1 MALRLDDGESGQLIT
16 PLTIQ
21 NLAYQGAPNEGVN
34 KPDYATAGGSP
45 VHYINNDDNLTV
57 ALAKLGYA
65 FTSRFGD
72 TISGTLT
79 WANGSRA
86 TFASGSITTHASG
99 STETYASGS
108 SATFAAGTAKFGG
121 AGAGIATLQYANSA
135 SSPTF
140 NLPSKAAGTYTIATT
155 AEIPDTSHVTY
166 DNVAETISYV
176 WDFTTGATFGGG
188 AGQIKIDYSDIFLK
202 GTNFDSQWL
211 HLNRWGYNGYTE
223 RFRNLGIYNGKND
236 LMLSCLGS
244 TDRINTYSKLVTV
257 GGIEYVT
264 DHDVT
269 TVTAGAFGGPT
280 SLETQLVTIV
290 TVKGRFNGDAA
301 VQFHLPDTIGWDLV
315 SFNITIRG
323 LGWTSWRVFP
333 NTGSLGGEYRPSD
346 GLVYFDW
353 DGDNGAHRFRMELH
367 FVRYNWAG

>member
-121 AGAGIATLQYANSA
+121 AGAGIATLQYASSA

-166 DNVAETISYV
+166 DNVAETISNV
-176 WDFTTGATFGGG
+176 WNFTAGATFGSGTD
-188 AGQIKIDYSDIFLK
+188 QIQIDNDDIYLK
-202 GTNFDSQWL
+202 GTNMDSQWL
-211 HLNRWGYNGYTE
+211 HLNRYGYNGYTT

-236 LMLSCLGS
+236 LMLSCLGNV
-244 TDRINTYSKLVTV
+244 DRINTYSRLVAV
-257 GGIEYVT
+257 GGIKQYTDGRVT
-264 DHDVT
+264 DFTKDV
-269 TVTAGAFGGPT
+269 GASASFENGG
-280 SLETQLVTIV
+280 I
-290 TVKGRFNGDAA
+290 
-301 VQFHLPDTIGWDLV
+301 
-315 SFNITIRG
+315 ITIYVEG
-323 LGWTSWRVFP
+323 KCDASGQLWFTSTDLKGGRLVGAQVCSFIPPDRWSRLINCYVRYFSS
-333 NTGSLGGEYRPSD
+333 TGQVQIDLGGLFPVEIE
-346 GLVYFDW
+346 
-353 DGDNGAHRFRMELH
+353 AELK
-367 FVRYNWAG
+367 FVDI